1 MSHISAACAAA
12 CTRIETDTSK
22 AGGCCCKDSDHNL
35 GDVPADTEAEL
46 TATASAFHRGN
57 RICPVHC
64 RLQRVLWALPSSV
77 LESLVPLVLRCQ
89 TAAIAKNRSHK
100 GLVTAL
106 QCLLG
111 PNLKRLDIG
120 ALFHGCRLYGDVN
133 SRCTILMS
141 ISNLTF

>member
-1 MSHISAACAAA
+1 MSHISAACSAA
-12 CTRIETDTSK
+12 CTRIETDASK
-22 AGGCCCKDSDHNL
+22 AGGTGSGGDCCFN
-35 GDVPADTEAEL
+35 
-46 TATASAFHRGN
+46 ASA
-57 RICPVHC
+57 VHP
-64 RLQRVLWALPSSV
+64 RLQQILWALPASV